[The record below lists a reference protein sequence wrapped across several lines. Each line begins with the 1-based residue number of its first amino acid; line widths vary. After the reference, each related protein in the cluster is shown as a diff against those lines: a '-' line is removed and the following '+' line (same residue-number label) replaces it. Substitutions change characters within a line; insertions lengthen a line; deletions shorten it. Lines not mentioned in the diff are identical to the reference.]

1 MLLNLVFFV
10 FFGFFFFSDA
20 LISNN
25 ISFRVMSCYLLFKF
39 DRPSKTIKYIDPSDN
54 SFSCVIDFDSKI
66 LNMLIIYE
74 DRIYES

>member
-1 MLLNLVFFV
+1 
-10 FFGFFFFSDA
+10 
-20 LISNN
+20 
-25 ISFRVMSCYLLFKF
+25 MSCYLLFNF